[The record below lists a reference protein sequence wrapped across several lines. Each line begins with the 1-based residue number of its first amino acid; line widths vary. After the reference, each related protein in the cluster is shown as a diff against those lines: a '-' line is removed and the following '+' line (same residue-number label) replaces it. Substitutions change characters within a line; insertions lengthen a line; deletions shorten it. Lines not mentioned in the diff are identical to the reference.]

1 MRIPEENLPPAA
13 GGPDPA
19 VPREAPGGGAETL
32 DDGRAPGRGNPV
44 AAGLGARNLRPR
56 IRDSRLRSIIE
67 VIEVNGAVGVEDLA
81 ELLGV
86 STATIRRDLA
96 GLADQGVITRSHGGA
111 MRADAGFEVPI
122 SYRRGAVAQ
131 KRRIAAAAAS
141 LIGEGAIVGITGGT
155 TTMEVARALTPV
167 RKLTVVTNALNVG
180 MQLARHQ
187 NIRLVLTGGV
197 CRTASFELSGPI
209 AESTLSGYNL
219 DVAFV
224 GVDGIDIDAGCTT
237 HDDAEARANAA
248 LVRIA
253 GRTVI
258 VADSSKIGRV
268 TFASICP
275 LGLVDQLITDEE
287 ADPQAVSRFEAAGVR
302 VVLA

>member
-1 MRIPEENLPPAA
+1 
-13 GGPDPA
+13 
-19 VPREAPGGGAETL
+19 
-32 DDGRAPGRGNPV
+32 
-44 AAGLGARNLRPR
+44 
-56 IRDSRLRSIIE
+56 
-67 VIEVNGAVGVEDLA
+67 
-81 ELLGV
+81 
-86 STATIRRDLA
+86 
-96 GLADQGVITRSHGGA
+96 

-268 TFASICP
+268 TFANICP
-275 LGLVDQLITDEE
+275 LDLVDQLITDEE